1 MTDVSACR
9 LGFKPDVGIIGQ
21 AELGVS
27 GCLFDA
33 QRIVDLCKGSA
44 QIARSLFDAEFAG
57 DIFKFCIT
65 DVERI
70 SAYRRLNVFQP
81 DRS

>member
-9 LGFKPDVGIIGQ
+9 LGFKTDVGIIGQ

-57 DIFKFCIT
+57 DISSLYYRMWSGYQQLPF
-65 DVERI
+65 ER
-70 SAYRRLNVFQP
+70 FQP